1 MSFSALFL
9 WNLTKF
15 MLDSNPESCDN
26 YNTMKAILEISM
38 DNAAFEE
45 EGQITELSRI
55 LSNLSDGV
63 IRHQIASHG
72 DFVAAVDINGNT
84 VGKLEI
90 VCPEK
95 NESVKRHEATTEF
108 FNDTEDPKEVKQWW

>member
-1 MSFSALFL
+1 
-9 WNLTKF
+9 
-15 MLDSNPESCDN
+15 
-26 YNTMKAILEISM
+26 MKAILEINM

-45 EGQITELSRI
+45 NGPISELSRI
-55 LSNLSDGV
+55 LSHLSDEV
-63 IRHQIASHG
+63 VRHRVYGGG
-72 DFVAAVDINGNT
+72 DFVTAVDINGNT

>member
-84 VGKLEI
+84 VGRLELS
-90 VCPEK
+90 CPEE
-95 NESVKRHEATTEF
+95 NESVKRYQETQEF
-108 FNDTEDPKEVKQWW
+108 FNDTETKETEQWW